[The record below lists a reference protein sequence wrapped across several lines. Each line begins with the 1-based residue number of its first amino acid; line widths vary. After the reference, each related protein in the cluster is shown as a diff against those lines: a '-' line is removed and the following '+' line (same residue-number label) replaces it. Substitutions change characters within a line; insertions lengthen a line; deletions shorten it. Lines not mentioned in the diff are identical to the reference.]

1 MFDTLLLC
9 TLGENEWEISLQ
21 LYDHRLRSHA
31 DTDEAFCDR
40 VNCVAHEHKINMDV
54 HTLISLPP
62 QYQKALL
69 VMP

>member
-1 MFDTLLLC
+1 MQT
-9 TLGENEWEISLQ
+9 G
-21 LYDHRLRSHA
+21 
-31 DTDEAFCDR
+31 TDEAFCDR

-54 HTLISLPP
+54 HTLIISLPP